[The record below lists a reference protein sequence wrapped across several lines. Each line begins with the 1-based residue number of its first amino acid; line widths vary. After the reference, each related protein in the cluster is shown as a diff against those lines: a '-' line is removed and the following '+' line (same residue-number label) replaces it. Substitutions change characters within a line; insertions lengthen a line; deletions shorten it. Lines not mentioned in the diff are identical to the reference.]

1 MSYAEQKRRN
11 DKAMKERME
20 KMAEQQRKQELET
33 QRRQKLR
40 EARERKLAKEKAE
53 KDAIEAERMRKAEE
67 DAKQVKL
74 QPGLLRQGSGGR
86 LLEADVGRVCNN
98 KLLVYDHRLLQLV
111 VEDDDAAALQLQGQV
126 PDRAGSVLQ

>member
-1 MSYAEQKRRN
+1 MRYAAQKRRN

-74 QPGLLRQGSGGR
+74 QPGLLRQGSAANVDDTRNLHLYDGTC
-86 LLEADVGRVCNN
+86 L
-98 KLLVYDHRLLQLV
+98 KLPWDTAPTPLRT
-111 VEDDDAAALQLQGQV
+111 E
-126 PDRAGSVLQ
+126 